1 MLGHKEKMYMH
12 FHGRLDSKNGVGV
25 NNLIKE
31 GAKMAVCV
39 DDILNDFVEFKYK
52 KKRRIIQNNR
62 VKKEYRKIYELL
74 GEKPISVEEISYK
87 TKNDITCTTKLL
99 TLMEFE
105 DLVKYIIGAR
115 IC

>member
-74 GEKPISVEEISYK
+74 GEKPISVEEISSK

>member
-52 KKRRIIQNNR
+52 KKRIIHTSKYRYSKIHVSIKLYYQLR
-62 VKKEYRKIYELL
+62 EY
-74 GEKPISVEEISYK
+74 V
-87 TKNDITCTTKLL
+87 TC
-99 TLMEFE
+99 
-105 DLVKYIIGAR
+105 
-115 IC
+115 